1 MNEQAVPKFT
11 ATQSQVPGWSEGGQ
25 VSSVPMQQF
34 PTEEWRA
41 HSLLGDWSAVPTAW
55 AADWIVNGGRHWKKR
70 SPQGLIS
77 FHFSTR

>member
-25 VSSVPMQQF
+25 MSSAPMQQF

-41 HSLLGDWSAVPTAW
+41 HSLLGETGLPFPLLGQ
-55 AADWIVNGGRHWKKR
+55 WIVNGGRHWKKR
-70 SPQGLIS
+70 SPQGLIN
-77 FHFSTR
+77 FHFSTH

>member
-25 VSSVPMQQF
+25 VSLVPMQQF

-41 HSLLGDWSAVPTAW
+41 HSLLGETVCCLTAW
-55 AADWIVNGGRHWKKR
+55 AVDSEWRQALEIKEVPRA
-70 SPQGLIS
+70 
-77 FHFSTR
+77 